1 MAESIS
7 EIFKKDMTLSTLF
20 VSFYSP
26 KTQSEAAEWIYNKNS
41 SLVNQKPII
50 RARERLDELRF
61 LELNQSL
68 KNLKRIELIS
78 KVDPVVEYIK
88 QCFEN
93 RKKTSKRPW
102 LYELKDED
110 MHFLRLFLNSD
121 WFRKNCFN
129 RKFVEEEFHRFGILP
144 INKEY
149 PSNKITIFDGL
160 KYIFYTFFH
169 ITTIT
174 YGVGIVLGDS
184 FPESKDFLKFNK
196 FEDFME
202 NWSEKMDKIISQK
215 KMNHVIEN
223 IYPENESE
231 QEFNKLTLTKPY
243 PALCIPLN
251 IAILLCYVIRLT
263 SGIDEIVGATR
274 KVFRDM
280 NSKKF
285 SESDK
290 ELFTQGS
297 NIR

>member
-1 MAESIS
+1 MAEGIN
-7 EIFKKDMTLSTLF
+7 EIFKKDITLSTLF

-26 KTQSEAAEWIYNKNS
+26 KIQSEATEWIYNKSS
-41 SLVNQKPII
+41 SLVNQRPII
-50 RARERLDELRF
+50 RARNKLDDLGI
-61 LELNQSL
+61 LESKHTI
-68 KNLKRIELIS
+68 KNLKRTELIS

-88 QCFEN
+88 QRFEN
-93 RKKTSKRPW
+93 RKKTSKRPS

-110 MHFLRLFLNSD
+110 MHFLRLFLDSD

-184 FPESKDFLKFNK
+184 FPESKDFLKFNR

-202 NWSEKMDKIISQK
+202 NWSTDKSISQK
-215 KMNHVIEN
+215 KMNSVIEG

-231 QEFNKLTLTKPY
+231 QGFNKLTLTKPY

-251 IAILLCYVIRLT
+251 IAILLCYVIRLS

-274 KVFRDM
+274 KVFGNM

-285 SESDK
+285 SEFDK